1 MTTSLLNTQTRVGT
15 NFFFFYKIQ
24 NLEWKTLFKSF
35 YLVVLNVTKIFSLA
49 SIFTFTITYNLS
61 EITIAEQSKM
71 LSAPV
76 QV

>member
-1 MTTSLLNTQTRVGT
+1 MTTLQANTQTREGK
-15 NFFFFYKIQ
+15 NFFFQ
-24 NLEWKTLFKSF
+24 NLEWKTLFKSL
-35 YLVVLNVTKIFSLA
+35 YLVVLDVTKIFSLA

>member
-1 MTTSLLNTQTRVGT
+1 MTTLQANTQTREGK
-15 NFFFFYKIQ
+15 NFFFQ
-24 NLEWKTLFKSF
+24 NLEWKTLFKSL
-35 YLVVLNVTKIFSLA
+35 YLVVLDVTKIFSLA
-49 SIFTFTITYNLS
+49 CIFTFTITYNLS